1 MKVETVKHENG
12 NEEKVV
18 TISESE
24 LRELSCDASY
34 RICEKDKKLSEAI
47 NDKMDPG
54 IVLMN
59 MIITA
64 QFSVELHNMMFSD
77 KTEETNESEDKE

>member
-1 MKVETVKHENG
+1 MKVETVKHENV

-24 LRELSCDASY
+24 FRKLGCDAY
-34 RICEKDKKLSEAI
+34 KCIREKDEELFKKN

-54 IVLMN
+54 MILMN
-59 MIITA
+59 IVISS
-64 QFSVELHNMMFSD
+64 QFIVELHNRMFSD

>member
-24 LRELSCDASY
+24 FRKLGCDASH
-34 RICEKDKKLSEAI
+34 RICERDEEMFKKN
-47 NDKMDPG
+47 NDKMNPG
-54 IVLMN
+54 MILMN
-59 MIITA
+59 MVISA
-64 QFSVELHNMMFSD
+64 QFSAELHNMMFGD